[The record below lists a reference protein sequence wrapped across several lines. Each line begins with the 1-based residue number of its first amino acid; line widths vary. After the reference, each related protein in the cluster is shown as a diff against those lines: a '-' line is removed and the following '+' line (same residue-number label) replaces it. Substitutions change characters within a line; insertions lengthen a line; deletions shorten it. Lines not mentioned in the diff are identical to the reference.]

1 MKIYT
6 SNQEQLWLKLQSQ
19 RCVNTV
25 LRGLNS
31 NCCYNGTYP
40 PAPILKHPPMGNT
53 QLPICNCDKTVGKWG
68 FLGHLHVH
76 QSTVIKNI
84 FLIFLTL
91 IPRLCYVEKFV
102 LTILLQ
108 SCHQIPPPLQHDN
121 YDSRLMTFLLTVL
134 FLAYQII
141 LMCQE

>member
-6 SNQEQLWLKLQSQ
+6 SNQEQQWFKLQSQ
-19 RCVNTV
+19 RCVNTM

-31 NCCYNGTYP
+31 NCCYNGTYL
-40 PAPILKHPPMGNT
+40 PAPILRHPPMGNT

-76 QSTVIKNI
+76 QSTVLK
-84 FLIFLTL
+84 TW
-91 IPRLCYVEKFV
+91 LCYVEKFI

-121 YDSRLMTFLLTVL
+121 YDSRLITSSLTVW
-134 FLAYQII
+134 FLA
-141 LMCQE
+141 